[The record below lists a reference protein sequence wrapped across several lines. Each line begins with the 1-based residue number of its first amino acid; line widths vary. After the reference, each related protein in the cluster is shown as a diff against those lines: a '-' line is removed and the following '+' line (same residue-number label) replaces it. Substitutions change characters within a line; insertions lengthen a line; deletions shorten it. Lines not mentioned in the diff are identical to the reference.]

1 MLSLQESKAIAEC
14 FEVQR
19 EFETFGGESDDLS
32 RVRLVREIVNAYKR
46 IQRAA
51 PTGQTVGRMGDM
63 APPGRSHMTVG
74 FDADSDVCVSIW
86 DQEHGQHGA
95 LAGIEFCTSFGGGRS
110 PRTRDALVAL
120 MVAMEADNAE
130 CPQKQWPP
138 LEGRNL

>member
-1 MLSLQESKAIAEC
+1 MLSLQESKAISEC

-19 EFETFGGESDDLS
+19 EFETFDGESDDLA

-46 IQRAA
+46 TQRAA

-74 FDADSDVCVSIW
+74 FDADGDVCVSIW

-138 LEGRNL
+138 IEGRNL